1 MKKRKK
7 LKKFSLLPKSDPN
20 IVSLNVAYRL
30 TEYDTE
36 SVTKDYNQ
44 PGFFAQ
50 KTIQVFVSNLYLQ
63 IYSPLATNYT

>member
-7 LKKFSLLPKSDPN
+7 LKKFSLLPKSDRN
-20 IVSLNVAYRL
+20 IISLNVVCRL

-44 PGFFAQ
+44 PGFLLKKQF
-50 KTIQVFVSNLYLQ
+50 KSLCQ
-63 IYSPLATNYT
+63 IYIYKFIPP